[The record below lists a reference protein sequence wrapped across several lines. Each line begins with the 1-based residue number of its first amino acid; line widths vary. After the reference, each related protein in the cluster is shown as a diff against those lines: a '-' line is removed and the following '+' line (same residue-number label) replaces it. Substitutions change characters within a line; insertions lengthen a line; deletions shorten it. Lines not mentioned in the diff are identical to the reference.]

1 MYNVDGFKPIYG
13 KSGQF
18 SGVSAGRDF
27 FAVSDFKVWFQNI
40 KRRMFVDEVN
50 KIPLYHYADFSDDLP
65 KYWFSF
71 NHEDYYGLERIRAK
85 EVEQRITK
93 IKEAKNDI

>member
-50 KIPLYHYADFSDDLP
+50 KIPLYHYADFSEDVA

-85 EVEQRITK
+85 EVEAQMTK
-93 IKEAKNDI
+93 ILEEKK

>member
-27 FAVSDFKVWFQNI
+27 FAVSEFKVWFQNI
-40 KRRMFVDEVN
+40 KRRMFIDEVN
-50 KIPLYHYADFSDDLP
+50 KIPIYHYADFSEDVA
-65 KYWFSF
+65 KYWYSF

-85 EVEQRITK
+85 EVEARMTK
-93 IKEAKNDI
+93 MVEERNDI